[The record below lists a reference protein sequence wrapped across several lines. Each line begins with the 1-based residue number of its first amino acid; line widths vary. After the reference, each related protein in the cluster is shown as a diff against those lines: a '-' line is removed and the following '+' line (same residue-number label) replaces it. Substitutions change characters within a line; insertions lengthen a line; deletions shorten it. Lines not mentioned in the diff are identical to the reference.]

1 GWKNEADRVK
11 VLSEKHRRGAAARS
25 VLSGSMK
32 PIIPNDQ
39 IKEDRVIPTRLG
51 TLMALEEQTSI
62 NVKRPHHQHKQ
73 HGMRVHLQERSGVE
87 YTSLLNLTAIKPHP
101 IHYRLVVDKFHINI
115 K

>member
-1 GWKNEADRVK
+1 
-11 VLSEKHRRGAAARS
+11 
-25 VLSGSMK
+25 MK

-51 TLMALEEQTSI
+51 SLIALEEQTSI
-62 NVKRPHHQHKQ
+62 NVKRPH
-73 HGMRVHLQERSGVE
+73 GMRVHLQEPSDLQGE
-87 YTSLLNLTAIKPHP
+87 GHTSLLDLMTIKRQP

>member
-1 GWKNEADRVK
+1 
-11 VLSEKHRRGAAARS
+11 
-25 VLSGSMK
+25 MK

-73 HGMRVHLQERSGVE
+73 HGMRLHLQEPSDLQGE
-87 YTSLLNLTAIKPHP
+87 GYTNLLNLMPIKRQP

-115 K
+115 KRQPIHYRLVVDKFHINIK